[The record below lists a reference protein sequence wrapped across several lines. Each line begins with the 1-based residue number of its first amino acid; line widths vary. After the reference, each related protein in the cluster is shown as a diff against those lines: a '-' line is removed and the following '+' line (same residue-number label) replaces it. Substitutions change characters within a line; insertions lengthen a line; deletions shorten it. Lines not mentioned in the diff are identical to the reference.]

1 MFDVSR
7 KVVETVYFNNKTRF
21 QDSVNTYIQNR
32 KSSKDLKNV
41 MICLQVLSLLSYV
54 LLCRLSCLYLN
65 SSSKLIS

>member
-54 LLCRLSCLYLN
+54 LLWLSCLYLN